1 MRLLFKREKS
11 PKNHAK
17 EEVQMLEKI
26 FFILEEKFRDYL
38 KIENSRSK
46 LM

>member
-11 PKNHAK
+11 PKNHTK

-26 FFILEEKFRDYL
+26 FFILEEKFGD
-38 KIENSRSK
+38 I
-46 LM
+46 